1 MTDIQTK
8 IKDLSDKWKNA
19 NMEASTICRDAAEEL
34 RVLRL
39 QLQAAN
45 RELEIYRSMTKSKF
59 YPNIS
64 ESMNKLSSLSN
75 NFGWGKGK
83 DE

>member
-1 MTDIQTK
+1 MTDIETK
-8 IKDLSDKWKNA
+8 IRDLSDKWKNA

-45 RELEIYRSMTKSKF
+45 RELELYRHMNRPHY
-59 YPNIS
+59 YPNIP
-64 ESMNKLSSLSN
+64 ENGYKVTCSSN
-75 NFGWGKGK
+75 VPGWGKGK

>member
-8 IKDLSDKWKNA
+8 IRDLSDKWKNA

-59 YPNIS
+59 YPNIP
-64 ESMNKLSSLSN
+64 ENGYKVTCSSN
-75 NFGWGKGK
+75 VPGWGKGK